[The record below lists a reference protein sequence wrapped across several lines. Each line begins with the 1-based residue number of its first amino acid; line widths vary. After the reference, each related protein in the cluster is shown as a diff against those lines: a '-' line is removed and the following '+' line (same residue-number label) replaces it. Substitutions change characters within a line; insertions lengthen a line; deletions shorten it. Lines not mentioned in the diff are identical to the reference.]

1 MGENRRKADRM
12 DALLGDDGGGGGGRV
27 RRQLDLFG
35 DLITVVVGKYNEL
48 SEGGHMLLDAMASS
62 RAAMVE
68 RRQRRRRE

>member
-1 MGENRRKADRM
+1 M
-12 DALLGDDGGGGGGRV
+12 

-48 SEGGHMLLDAMASS
+48 SEGGHMPLDAMASS

-68 RRQRRRRE
+68 RRAGMASHEAKMEKGVI